1 MHRISKDSGGG
12 GPTPRPAVD
21 GGPPRTAR
29 STSISRPPP
38 PWPSWKS
45 RWPPRRR
52 RRRQIVAADMYG
64 QKRAGGS
71 GRSSPSFKGAV
82 FQLLVLP
89 SFRPVGQVLRESIGE
104 ERGSRP
110 SSAICQSLAVCKV
123 CRNSGPPHVLR
134 HKVHLALV
142 ALIVGT
148 RLACS
153 IVVDE
158 SRDGPGATEI
168 QGGPPGR
175 GYVFVDFEISMR
187 SLYS

>member
-1 MHRISKDSGGG
+1 MEAQPLDQ
-12 GPTPRPAVD
+12 PW
-21 GGPPRTAR
+21 TAGLHEQR
-29 STSISRPPP
+29 DRHLSRG
-38 PWPSWKS
+38 
-45 RWPPRRR
+45 RRR
-52 RRRQIVAADMYG
+52 GRRGNHGGRRAAD
-64 QKRAGGS
+64 AGGRS
-71 GRSSPSFKGAV
+71 LPPICMGKKEPAAAAEGSSPSFKGAV

-175 GYVFVDFEISMR
+175 GYVFVDIEISMR